1 MINANRSNTTRP
13 KRRWVKRDEP
23 KHSVWAEPNK
33 RGGYIIYAGIKG
45 TDVKTYAGSAT
56 SQATLDYNMRKAKT
70 KFNLPIQ

>member
-13 KRRWVKRDEP
+13 NRRWVKRSEP
-23 KHSVWAEPNK
+23 THTVWAESNK
-33 RGGYIIYAGIKG
+33 RGGFIIYAGIKG

-70 KFNLPIQ
+70 KFNLPV